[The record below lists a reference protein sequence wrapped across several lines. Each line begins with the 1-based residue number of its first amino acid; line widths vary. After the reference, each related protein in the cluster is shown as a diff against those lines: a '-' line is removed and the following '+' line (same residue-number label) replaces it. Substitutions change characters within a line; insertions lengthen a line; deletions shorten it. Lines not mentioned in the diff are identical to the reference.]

1 MKQILN
7 ENAIDVLDRMIAE
20 NYKVDLIATDPPYK
34 VTTRGGYTNAGG
46 MMLDEKM
53 RKGNV
58 FMVNENTLTIKEW
71 LPKLYQVLKDT
82 GHCYIMCNNKNLYPF
97 LDAVNDSEFHL
108 VKTMIWAKDN
118 KIMSQAYMSQIE
130 FILFLRKGAF
140 VKINNC
146 GTSDLLQFPNQ
157 KTKGEDGKPIHPTE
171 KPIDLMKVLIE
182 NSTKENEVV
191 LDPFLGVGTTAIASK
206 ELNRGFIGIELDEVY
221 YRIAKKRVEEK
232 KEEKDNEPQ
241 TLFNAQN

>member
-7 ENAIDVLDRMIAE
+7 ENAIDVLDRMIAK

-58 FMVNENTLTIKEW
+58 FNENTLTIKEW

-171 KPIDLMKVLIE
+171 KPIDLMRVLIE
-182 NSTKENEVV
+182 NSTQEGEIV

-206 ELNRGFIGIELDEVY
+206 ELNRGYIGIELDEVY

-232 KEEKDNEPQ
+232 KEEKDNEPR
-241 TLFNAQN
+241 TLFNARN